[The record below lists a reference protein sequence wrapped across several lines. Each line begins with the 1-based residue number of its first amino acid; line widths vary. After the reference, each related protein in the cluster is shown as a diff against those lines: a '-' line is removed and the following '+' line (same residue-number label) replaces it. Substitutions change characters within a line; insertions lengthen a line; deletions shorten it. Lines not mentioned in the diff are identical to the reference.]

1 MNLRLIISM
10 AVATT
15 SLAIGLILLYD
26 ITR

>member
-1 MNLRLIISM
+1 MNLKLIISM
-10 AVATT
+10 GVAVT